1 MALET
6 KLVQKLSQS
15 LMMTPQLQQAIKLL
29 QLGRLEY
36 IEAIERELL
45 ENPVLEEL
53 PESENRTAASPR
65 EEEAQTY
72 AQFDGGSDDQNW
84 NGDDDS
90 REVSAPDPAKDG
102 SPFPIEEYLEYFSD
116 SRGAAT
122 AKGSIDHEDRPSVEA
137 TLSRAETLQDHL
149 AEQLR
154 MLDATR
160 EEKMI
165 LANVI
170 GNLDK
175 DGYLCASVEEIAEV
189 SECTPAEVEDAL
201 KLLHEFEPVG
211 VGARDLSE
219 CLLMQLEYLGLADSV
234 PAKIV
239 RDCLDKLE
247 KRRYD
252 LIAKEIGVCADEVYK
267 AVTLIRS
274 LEPRPGRPFA
284 DESIRYITPDIYVHR
299 DGDIYVIVLNEDG
312 LPKLRLSPYYMD
324 LLRSGESPI
333 STQKSYLN
341 ERLKAATWLIR
352 SMHQRQQTIYKVAE
366 SIVKFQKDFLDHGI
380 EKLKPLVLKD
390 VAEDI
395 GMHEST
401 VSRVTTNKYIHTPQG
416 VFELKFFF
424 SNGIRTAEGD
434 MSSSSV
440 KEKIRNLI
448 QSEPPENPIS
458 DQKVVEILKAEHI
471 DIARRTVAK
480 YRESMQIPSSSQRKR
495 PF

>member
-1 MALET
+1 
-6 KLVQKLSQS
+6 
-15 LMMTPQLQQAIKLL
+15 MMTPQLQQAIKLL

-45 ENPVLEEL
+45 ENPVLEET
-53 PESENRTAASPR
+53 PDAENRTVAPGEGEA
-65 EEEAQTY
+65 AQTY
-72 AQFDGGSDDQNW
+72 AQFEGGSDDQNW
-84 NGDDDS
+84 NGEDES
-90 REVSAPDPAKDG
+90 REAQAPDPAKDG
-102 SPFPIEEYLEYFSD
+102 SPFPVEEYLEYFSD

-122 AKGSIDHEDRPSVEA
+122 AKGSINHEDRPSVEA
-137 TLSRAETLQDHL
+137 TLSRAETLQEHL

-165 LANVI
+165 LAAVI

-175 DGYLCASVEEIAEV
+175 DGYLCASTEEIAEE
-189 SECTPAEVEDAL
+189 SERTPEEVEEAL
-201 KLLHEFEPVG
+201 RLLREFEPVG

-219 CLLMQLEYLGLADSV
+219 CLLIQLEYLGLGDSV

-239 RDCLDKLE
+239 RNCLGKLE

-252 LIAKEIGVCADEVYK
+252 LIVKEIGVCAEEVYK
-267 AVTLIRS
+267 AVTLIRN

-284 DESIRYITPDIYVHR
+284 DESVRYIIPDIYVHK
-299 DGDIYVIVLNEDG
+299 DGDTYVIVLNEDG
-312 LPKLRLSPYYMD
+312 LPRLRLSPYYMD
-324 LLRSGESPI
+324 LLKSGDSPV

-366 SIVKFQKDFLDHGI
+366 SIVKFQKNFLDHGI
-380 EKLKPLVLKD
+380 ERLRPLVLKD

-448 QSEPPENPIS
+448 QAESADNPIS
-458 DQKVVEILKAEHI
+458 DQKIVEILKAEHI

-480 YRESMQIPSSSQRKR
+480 YRESMQIPSSSQRRR